1 VHEFVVCDQVARTSA
16 CLENLQLFIQIKTG
30 RETSAPSNHFK
41 VNIFPSDSLRLMLEL
56 IAEQIV
62 RSLGLSNNAAMRYI
76 SGGVKHSCSANF
88 NIMK

>member
-1 VHEFVVCDQVARTSA
+1 
-16 CLENLQLFIQIKTG
+16 
-30 RETSAPSNHFK
+30 
-41 VNIFPSDSLRLMLEL
+41 MLEL

>member
-1 VHEFVVCDQVARTSA
+1 MHEFVVCDQVARTSA
-16 CLENLQLFIQIKTG
+16 CLENLQLFIQIKTD

-41 VNIFPSDSLRLMLEL
+41 VNIFPSDSLRLIEL